1 MIIFIYSDGYR
12 QEFPYKGK
20 HTMFKGI
27 KHNNERPIE
36 VLLPEEI
43 KEYPEI
49 VNQIRYCLHPLK
61 DKITYV

>member
-1 MIIFIYSDGYR
+1 MITFIYSDGFR

-20 HTMFKGI
+20 LTMFKGI

-49 VNQIRYCLHPLK
+49 IVKIGYTLHPVK
-61 DKITYV
+61 GKITYV